1 VESLEVKAEKDFMNT
16 GNEHIQ
22 VEKRKEVGII
32 TLKKSDGLNI
42 LDSTMLHDFG
52 NLLNELGKDETIRVL
67 IITGVKNFSV
77 GANINEMKEFNAEDA
92 KTFSDFG
99 NSLFN
104 QLENLEKPVIAAVS
118 GYAFG
123 GGCELALACDIRITS
138 EDAKFG
144 QPEVNLGLI
153 PGFGATQRLPRL
165 VGIGKAKEM
174 ILTGRTMDAKEAEAI
189 GLVNTVVKEEELMEK
204 ALEIARIIVQ
214 KGPVAVKLAKKLIN
228 ENQEIKE
235 GLKRE
240 IVSFSECFNT
250 RDHREGINAFLEKRK
265 PMFKGI

>member
-1 VESLEVKAEKDFMNT
+1 MEEKAGKDFMNT
-16 GNEHIQ
+16 GSEHIL

-42 LDSTMLHDFG
+42 LDSTMLHDLGDF
-52 NLLNELGKDETIRVL
+52 LNELEKDETIRVL
-67 IITGVKNFSV
+67 IITGVKNFSA
-77 GANINEMKEFNAEDA
+77 GANIKEMKEFNPVEA

-99 NSLFN
+99 NRLFN
-104 QLENLEKPVIAAVS
+104 QVENLEKPIIAAIS

-123 GGCELALACDIRITS
+123 GGCELALACDIRIS
-138 EDAKFG
+138 SADAKFG

-153 PGFGATQRLPRL
+153 PGFGATRRLPRL

-174 ILTGRTMDAKEAEAI
+174 ILTGRTIDSKEAEAI
-189 GLVNTVVKEEELMEK
+189 GLVNKVVQEEELMEK
-204 ALEIARIIVQ
+204 SLEVANIIAQ

-235 GLKRE
+235 GLERE

-265 PMFKGI
+265 PVFKGV

>member
-1 VESLEVKAEKDFMNT
+1 MEVKAEKDFMNT
-16 GNEHIQ
+16 GNEHIH

-42 LDSTMLHDFG
+42 LDSTMMHDFG
-52 NLLNELGKDETIRVL
+52 DLLIELGKDETIRVL
-67 IITGVKNFSV
+67 IITGVKNFSA
-77 GANINEMKEFNAEDA
+77 GANIKEMKEFNPEEA

-99 NSLFN
+99 NRLFN

-123 GGCELALACDIRITS
+123 GGCELALACDIRIAS

-153 PGFGATQRLPRL
+153 PGFGATRRLPRL
-165 VGIGKAKEM
+165 VGMGKAKEM
-174 ILTGRTMDAKEAEAI
+174 ILTGRTIDAKEAEAVS
-189 GLVNTVVKEEELMEK
+189 LVNKVVKEEELMDK
-204 ALEIARIIVQ
+204 TLEIAGIIAQ
-214 KGPVAVKLAKKLIN
+214 KGPVALKLAKKLIN

-235 GLKRE
+235 GLERE